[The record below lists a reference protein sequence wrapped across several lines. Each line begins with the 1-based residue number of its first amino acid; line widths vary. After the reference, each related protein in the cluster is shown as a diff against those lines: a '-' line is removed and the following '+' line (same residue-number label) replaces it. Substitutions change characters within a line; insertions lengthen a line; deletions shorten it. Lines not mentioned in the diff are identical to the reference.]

1 MSPHQRRWRGP
12 MQRHTITIEIAITV
26 TSLLALM
33 FWQTSMDAIG
43 KDAAVAGAQLKPEY
57 AVTPDPYLPIKRLA
71 PIW

>member
-1 MSPHQRRWRGP
+1 
-12 MQRHTITIEIAITV
+12 
-26 TSLLALM
+26 LLALM